1 LSYPNASSGFS
12 NYFPIPDYQA
22 EDIKAYLAFLDS
34 FGSKLP
40 ENGRFNRSGRGFPD
54 VSAQGEKFE
63 IAWGA
68 SFLSCFLGAAI
79 YPQELMISGQI
90 TYSAPSME
98 PPVPPPLLPLSSRS

>member
-1 LSYPNASSGFS
+1 VVSYPNASSGFS

-22 EDIKAYLAFLDS
+22 KDVAAYFAFIDSLGTIPED
-34 FGSKLP
+34 
-40 ENGRFNRSGRGFPD
+40 GRFNRSGRGFPD

-68 SFLSCFLGAAI
+68 SFLSCFLGAVI
-79 YPQELMISGQI
+79 YPQELMISRQI